1 MVSITFPVYVLYDL
15 IPTGRFTQELEGG
28 IISRD
33 SWFIPIMIK
42 MYEGQIHVSPK
53 MKLKFRKIHYIK
65 SEDLFTPWLKQ
76 NCKGTVQVQFVNLSV
91 HTPRQVTRQIASFSE
106 RLFEVLYFAWRTLVS
121 TMLNVLVFWPLALF
135 LNYVSTFDS
144 WFRTLFAEYRKL
156 LKTRS

>member
-1 MVSITFPVYVLYDL
+1 MPLKSLYIFNILYHILCRVNGIHYLCVYVLYDL

-42 MYEGQIHVSPK
+42 MYEGQIHVSSK

-76 NCKGTVQVQFVNLSV
+76 
-91 HTPRQVTRQIASFSE
+91 
-106 RLFEVLYFAWRTLVS
+106 
-121 TMLNVLVFWPLALF
+121 
-135 LNYVSTFDS
+135 
-144 WFRTLFAEYRKL
+144 KL
-156 LKTRS
+156 